1 MQTRINDHPSNIG
14 VTARALPQSCFREQ
28 GSIAVC
34 LALDLRA
41 DARIMNQ
48 QPVGESLESA
58 LQQSG
63 NYKR

>member
-14 VTARALPQSCFREQ
+14 VTARAMSPSCFREQ

-34 LALDLRA
+34 VASDLRLY
-41 DARIMNQ
+41 ARIMNQ
-48 QPVGESLESA
+48 QQMRESFESA

-63 NYKR
+63 

>member
-14 VTARALPQSCFREQ
+14 VTARALSPSCFREQ

-34 LALDLRA
+34 GASDLRA
-41 DARIMNQ
+41 YARIMNQ
-48 QPVGESLESA
+48 QPMRESSESA
-58 LQQSG
+58 CNNGG